1 MNNAE
6 LYTAYHE
13 ALENGNT
20 TEVLRLANIVDFVA
34 IADADMLAN
43 PMPKPE
49 KNFKFSVPQGFDYE
63 NAILARDERNN
74 MDT

>member
-1 MNNAE
+1 MNNTE
-6 LYTAYHE
+6 LYAAYHE
-13 ALENGNT
+13 SLENGNT
-20 TEVLRLANIVDFVA
+20 AEVLRLANLVDFVA
-34 IADADMLAN
+34 IADAEMLAN

-74 MDT
+74 MDI